1 MPTLQSQKMLKKDQP
16 DFFQNL
22 AGLDQ
27 VSYERGRER
36 KGRHRRCWV
45 ASLCDALPSRNVKM
59 SRFSIKVSK
68 RRNVKTIFNQTRRF
82 MASRESVRHWITC
95 PERQRMENKLNNNPN
110 SKFINS
116 LKQLL

>member
-59 SRFSIKVSK
+59 SRFSIKVSNL
-68 RRNVKTIFNQTRRF
+68 RNAKMIFNKPRRF
-82 MASRESVRHWITC
+82 YGVT
-95 PERQRMENKLNNNPN
+95 EN
-110 SKFINS
+110 
-116 LKQLL
+116 Q